1 MKHSEKQIGNDSQ
14 PDFAAQILCLPF
26 PYLLVAPDNL
36 VSMVNPAAE
45 NFLRQSA
52 KALQGNDIA
61 LILRF
66 EDERVQRAL
75 HDADANMLARMTPLK
90 TQASGSYDVDIA
102 IAPMAKSHGWRIVT
116 FSEPSPSLLLGSPHK
131 ETGTSL
137 RVQSPDI
144 LAHEIKNPL
153 AGIKGAAQLLER
165 KLQEKDKPLT
175 QLIRT
180 EVERIAKLVDQ
191 MQSLGSRTV
200 RAPEPCNIYEILAHA
215 RAVAETAQTSDVIF
229 HEEYDPSLP
238 TVGGARDALAQIF
251 LNLFSNAIEACQGAN
266 KPQITITTRYSS
278 GVKFRLP
285 GSDKAR
291 ALPIEVTISDNGP
304 GVSDNI
310 AEHLFSPFVTSKT
323 NGQGLGLAL
332 VQKLVT
338 DMQGRVYY
346 ERDVTHGLSHFRLLL
361 PSYENHEDMK

>member
-1 MKHSEKQIGNDSQ
+1 MKQPEKQIEYDLQ
-14 PDFAAQILCLPF
+14 PDLAAQISCLPF
-26 PYLLVAPDNL
+26 PYLLVSPDNMIS
-36 VSMVNPAAE
+36 VANPAAE

-52 KALQGNDIA
+52 KTLQGRDIGSV
-61 LILRF
+61 LQF
-66 EDERVQRAL
+66 KDQRVERAL
-75 HDADANMLARMTPLK
+75 HDANADMVARMTPLE
-90 TQASGSYDVDIA
+90 TQSGKAYDVDIA
-102 IAPMAKSHGWRIVT
+102 IAPVTQSHGWRIVT
-116 FSEPSPSLLLGSPHK
+116 FSEPSPSLLLGSSHK
-131 ETGTSL
+131 ETGASL

-165 KLQEKDKPLT
+165 KLQDKDKPLT

-191 MQSLGSRTV
+191 MQSLGSQTV
-200 RAPEPCNIYEILAHA
+200 QPPEPCNIYEILTHA
-215 RAVAETAQTSDVIF
+215 RAVAETAQVSSVTF
-229 HEEYDPSLP
+229 YEEYDPSLP
-238 TVGGARDALAQIF
+238 TVGGVRDALAQIF
-251 LNLFSNAIEACQGAN
+251 LNLFSNAIEACHDAQ

-285 GSDKAR
+285 GSDKAK
-291 ALPIEVTISDNGP
+291 ALPIEITISDNGP
-304 GVSDNI
+304 GVSEDI

-346 ERDVTHGLSHFRLLL
+346 ERDAIRGLSHFRLLL
-361 PSYENHEDMK
+361 PSYEN